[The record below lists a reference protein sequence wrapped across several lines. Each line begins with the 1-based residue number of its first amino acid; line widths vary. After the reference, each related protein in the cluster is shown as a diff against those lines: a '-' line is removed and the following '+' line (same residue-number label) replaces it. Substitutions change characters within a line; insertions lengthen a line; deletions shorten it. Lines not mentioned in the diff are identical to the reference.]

1 MLIIHIGKKRIFMSI
16 CQFWNVWQYRHWIS
30 VSHCRDFTQINV
42 YFFHFSWLCIEMSL
56 SIHQGCLFYESHN
69 YINNRQVQNLVPRQI
84 MGYPII
90 TLFFYHCWLVNGINM
105 FAQIVWSLQVFS
117 SSLFTF
123 STPCL
128 IPSSNPGLPT
138 TTFAFLLSHLVKANL
153 VYYRNLPIYMYM
165 HISFNMPY
173 NKPCL

>member
-1 MLIIHIGKKRIFMSI
+1 MLNDFNMKLLLVSGIREVNIDYHVRYCLSFIYRKKTYIHVN

-30 VSHCRDFTQINV
+30 VSHCRDFTQIHI
-42 YFFHFSWLCIEMSL
+42 YFFHFPWLCIEMSL

-69 YINNRQVQNLVPRQI
+69 YINNQQVQNLVPRQI
-84 MGYPII
+84 TGYPII

-138 TTFAFLLSHLVKANL
+138 TTFAFLLSFT
-153 VYYRNLPIYMYM
+153 P
-165 HISFNMPY
+165 S
-173 NKPCL
+173 